1 MVTPRLLNHIEG
13 DGKLVIFVTPLATRP
28 NRYVLRVDSKW
39 AKGDL
44 NDDAWRDHMDEI
56 YNDLKDGFGRAEE
69 EYEHDNGRTYH
80 KHNPWP
86 ALHASCGSLWG
97 IYAKLKKA
105 DRRTESQI
113 RAAMRGENDH
123 AQRTGGA

>member
-56 YNDLKDGFGRAEE
+56 YNDLGDGFGRAEE

-86 ALHASCGSLWG
+86 ALNASCGSLWG

-113 RAAMRGENDH
+113 RAAMRG
-123 AQRTGGA
+123 